1 MNKKVGVVKKIVYKA
16 YKDDIQQIVYFCKN
30 CNESAENSKAGLLQR
45 IEVSCLFDDADDIA
59 KAFTNFCPTCD
70 KPLDWNNMICKTSR
84 MSN

>member
-1 MNKKVGVVKKIVYKA
+1 MNEKVAVVKKIVYKA

-59 KAFTNFCPTCD
+59 KHLQILFQLVVNH
-70 KPLDWNNMICKTSR
+70 LIGINMICKQVE
-84 MSN
+84 